1 MIIYKVIFNVL
12 NKKGET
18 VTNID
23 NVSEACRGIN

>member
-18 VTNID
+18 VTHID
-23 NVSEACRGIN
+23 NVSEALSRH